1 MILKILLLHWNVYVH
16 LISQKRRSARNT
28 HRKKYVDDIMLSIS
42 DDDSPKEGTPK
53 QDTSKA
59 SSDDAVD
66 PAVKPNFVY
75 IVSMMS
81 VEMEKLHATVG
92 IVKS

>member
-1 MILKILLLHWNVYVH
+1 
-16 LISQKRRSARNT
+16 
-28 HRKKYVDDIMLSIS
+28 MLSIS
-42 DDDSPKEGTPK
+42 DDDSPKEGIPK

-75 IVSMMS
+75 IVSINMA
-81 VEMEKLHATVG
+81 EKVIGGFGCRWFGKQLPHKITK
-92 IVKS
+92 I

>member
-1 MILKILLLHWNVYVH
+1 
-16 LISQKRRSARNT
+16 
-28 HRKKYVDDIMLSIS
+28 MLSIS

-53 QDTSKA
+53 QDTFKA

-75 IVSMMS
+75 IVSIN
-81 VEMEKLHATVG
+81 VAGK
-92 IVKS
+92 

>member
-1 MILKILLLHWNVYVH
+1 
-16 LISQKRRSARNT
+16 
-28 HRKKYVDDIMLSIS
+28 MLSIS
-42 DDDSPKEGTPK
+42 DDDSPKEGIPK

-75 IVSMMS
+75 IVS
-81 VEMEKLHATVG
+81 VNVAEKL
-92 IVKS
+92 IVAFGCRWFGKQLPHKITKI

>member
-1 MILKILLLHWNVYVH
+1 MYFILNVYVC

-59 SSDDAVD
+59 SSEDAVD

-81 VEMEKLHATVG
+81 VEIVELHVIGTIGTVKL
-92 IVKS
+92 

>member
-1 MILKILLLHWNVYVH
+1 
-16 LISQKRRSARNT
+16 
-28 HRKKYVDDIMLSIS
+28 MLSIS

-75 IVSMMS
+75 IVSIN
-81 VEMEKLHATVG
+81 VTGK
-92 IVKS
+92 

>member
-1 MILKILLLHWNVYVH
+1 
-16 LISQKRRSARNT
+16 
-28 HRKKYVDDIMLSIS
+28 MLSIS

-81 VEMEKLHATVG
+81 VDLEELHVIGTVVTLKL
-92 IVKS
+92 

>member
-1 MILKILLLHWNVYVH
+1 MRLNIFVH
-16 LISQKRRSARNT
+16 LILQKRRSARNT

-81 VEMEKLHATVG
+81 VDLEELHVIGTVVTLKL
-92 IVKS
+92 

>member
-1 MILKILLLHWNVYVH
+1 MILKILLLHWNVH

-75 IVSMMS
+75 IVSMIS
-81 VEMEKLHATVG
+81 VEMEELTYHSWHGEV
-92 IVKS
+92 IR